1 MQNFIYD
8 VSTKILFGNGQIQ
21 NLGAEIR
28 RFSERILVVFG
39 GGSVKT
45 NGIYNQVVHTLK
57 DNKIFFSELWG
68 VEPNPKISSV
78 REGVSLCRE
87 QHLEGVLAV
96 GGGSCIDCAKMIA
109 ASVAYDGDPW
119 DLVTKKAEYK
129 EMLPIFSVLTLAATG
144 SEMDIYAVI
153 SNPDTKEKRGTNHPG
168 MLPRISVLDP
178 ECTYSVPR
186 SQTAAGTADIMSH
199 AMETYFTVD
208 ESAYLS
214 DSISE
219 AIIKTC
225 IRYGP
230 IALQDPKN
238 YEARANLMWASTL
251 ALNGITLAGKRKAWS
266 VHGIEHILS
275 AYYDITHGVGLAIL
289 TPAWM
294 DYVLNEKTLRRFVRY
309 GTCVFGI
316 DATLCDW
323 DIARESIRRTRN
335 FFRSMGLP
343 GSLAELGIDASN
355 IDEMAE
361 RAFGKDG
368 IQNAFVPLSVS
379 DIRNIFLNCMGE

>member
-214 DSISE
+214 DSIW
-219 AIIKTC
+219 
-225 IRYGP
+225 
-230 IALQDPKN
+230 L
-238 YEARANLMWASTL
+238 
-251 ALNGITLAGKRKAWS
+251 
-266 VHGIEHILS
+266 
-275 AYYDITHGVGLAIL
+275 
-289 TPAWM
+289 
-294 DYVLNEKTLRRFVRY
+294 
-309 GTCVFGI
+309 
-316 DATLCDW
+316 
-323 DIARESIRRTRN
+323 
-335 FFRSMGLP
+335 
-343 GSLAELGIDASN
+343 
-355 IDEMAE
+355 
-361 RAFGKDG
+361 
-368 IQNAFVPLSVS
+368 
-379 DIRNIFLNCMGE
+379 